1 MCGLVQTNQSGREK
15 ETFQCHLVTYSLLQS
30 SMIAGV
36 ILIFFN
42 LISSLAVILFTK
54 KKKPERLAA
63 KTESKFP
70 YLTAAVHPDN
80 VKTSKFPLEKYKTPG
95 KQMSRAWIRREA
107 EFEAKKEA
115 KVEQT
120 TKKDELS
127 SAEERLDASQQEN
140 YHQVLKIEELED
152 KEEMVENLISN
163 METQRKYHLDK
174 DADLRN
180 AQDRIKELEKKI
192 ASIEDTKSRE
202 ITNIRSDLEGKC
214 RSLANLQKVLDETKQ
229 ELMVKAQDSD
239 NFMNNLTDAS
249 SALGG
254 LKVDLAEARDN
265 IETLETELEQ
275 VIILILVNSVH
286 LT

>member
-30 SMIAGV
+30 MMIAGV

-42 LISSLAVILFTK
+42 LISSLAVVHFT
-54 KKKPERLAA
+54 KKKPERVAA
-63 KTESKFP
+63 KTETKFP
-70 YLTAAVHPDN
+70 YLTAAVNPDN
-80 VKTSKFPLEKYKTPG
+80 VKTSKYPLEKYKTPG

-115 KVEQT
+115 KVEQAA
-120 TKKDELS
+120 KKDELS

-152 KEEMVENLISN
+152 KEETVENLVSN

-229 ELMVKAQDSD
+229 ELMVKEQDSD

-254 LKVDLAEARDN
+254 LKVDLAEAKDN
-265 IETLETELEQ
+265 IETLETKLEQ
-275 VIILILVNSVH
+275 VILFSHRTILI
-286 LT
+286 T

>member
-1 MCGLVQTNQSGREK
+1 
-15 ETFQCHLVTYSLLQS
+15 
-30 SMIAGV
+30 MIAGV
-36 ILIFFN
+36 ILILFN

-120 TKKDELS
+120 AKKDELS
-127 SAEERLDASQQEN
+127 SAEERLDASQQGN
-140 YHQVLKIEELED
+140 YHQVLKIEELKD
-152 KEEMVENLISN
+152 KEETVENLISN

-254 LKVDLAEARDN
+254 LKVDLAEAKDN

-275 VIILILVNSVH
+275 VILFFHWTILI
-286 LT
+286 T

>member
-1 MCGLVQTNQSGREK
+1 MEQKRDKLSLNKGEISEK
-15 ETFQCHLVTYSLLQS
+15 EET
-30 SMIAGV
+30 
-36 ILIFFN
+36 
-42 LISSLAVILFTK
+42 
-54 KKKPERLAA
+54 
-63 KTESKFP
+63 
-70 YLTAAVHPDN
+70 
-80 VKTSKFPLEKYKTPG
+80 
-95 KQMSRAWIRREA
+95 
-107 EFEAKKEA
+107 
-115 KVEQT
+115 
-120 TKKDELS
+120 
-127 SAEERLDASQQEN
+127 
-140 YHQVLKIEELED
+140 
-152 KEEMVENLISN
+152 VENLISD

-192 ASIEDTKSRE
+192 ANIKDSKSRE

-275 VIILILVNSVH
+275 VIIFSYWSILI
-286 LT
+286 T

>member
-1 MCGLVQTNQSGREK
+1 
-15 ETFQCHLVTYSLLQS
+15 
-30 SMIAGV
+30 MIAGV

-63 KTESKFP
+63 KTKTKFP

-127 SAEERLDASQQEN
+127 SAEERLDAGQQEN

-152 KEEMVENLISN
+152 KEETVENLISN

-229 ELMVKAQDSD
+229 ELMVKEQDSD

-254 LKVDLAEARDN
+254 LKVDLAEAKDN

-275 VIILILVNSVH
+275 VILFSHRTILI
-286 LT
+286 T

>member
-1 MCGLVQTNQSGREK
+1 
-15 ETFQCHLVTYSLLQS
+15 
-30 SMIAGV
+30 MIAGV

-80 VKTSKFPLEKYKTPG
+80 VKTSKLPLEKYKTPG

-152 KEEMVENLISN
+152 KEETVENLISN

-229 ELMVKAQDSD
+229 ELMVKEQDSD

-254 LKVDLAEARDN
+254 LKVDLAEAKDN

-275 VIILILVNSVH
+275 VILFSHRTILI
-286 LT
+286 T

>member
-1 MCGLVQTNQSGREK
+1 M
-15 ETFQCHLVTYSLLQS
+15 
-30 SMIAGV
+30 MIAGV

-42 LISSLAVILFTK
+42 LISSLAVVHFT
-54 KKKPERLAA
+54 KKKPERVAA
-63 KTESKFP
+63 KTETKFP
-70 YLTAAVHPDN
+70 YLTAAVNPDN
-80 VKTSKFPLEKYKTPG
+80 VKTSKYPLEKYKTPG

-115 KVEQT
+115 KVEQAA
-120 TKKDELS
+120 KKDELS

-140 YHQVLKIEELED
+140 YHQVT
-152 KEEMVENLISN
+152 VENLVSN

-229 ELMVKAQDSD
+229 ELMVKEQDSD

-254 LKVDLAEARDN
+254 LKVDLAEAKDN
-265 IETLETELEQ
+265 IETLETKLEQ
-275 VIILILVNSVH
+275 VILFSHRTILI
-286 LT
+286 T

>member
-1 MCGLVQTNQSGREK
+1 M
-15 ETFQCHLVTYSLLQS
+15 
-30 SMIAGV
+30 MIAGV

-42 LISSLAVILFTK
+42 LISSLAVVLFTK
-54 KKKPERLAA
+54 KKPERVAA
-63 KTESKFP
+63 KTETKFP
-70 YLTAAVHPDN
+70 YLTAAVNPDN
-80 VKTSKFPLEKYKTPG
+80 VKTSKYPLEKYKTPG

-115 KVEQT
+115 KVEQAA
-120 TKKDELS
+120 KKDELS

-152 KEEMVENLISN
+152 KEETVENLVSN

-229 ELMVKAQDSD
+229 ELMVKEQDSD

-254 LKVDLAEARDN
+254 LKVDLAEAKDN
-265 IETLETELEQ
+265 IETLETKLEQ
-275 VIILILVNSVH
+275 VILISHRTILI
-286 LT
+286 T

>member
-1 MCGLVQTNQSGREK
+1 MCGLVQTNQSGHEK

-36 ILIFFN
+36 ILILFN

-229 ELMVKAQDSD
+229 ELMVKEQDSD

-254 LKVDLAEARDN
+254 LKVDLAEAKDN

-275 VIILILVNSVH
+275 VILFSHRTILI
-286 LT
+286 T